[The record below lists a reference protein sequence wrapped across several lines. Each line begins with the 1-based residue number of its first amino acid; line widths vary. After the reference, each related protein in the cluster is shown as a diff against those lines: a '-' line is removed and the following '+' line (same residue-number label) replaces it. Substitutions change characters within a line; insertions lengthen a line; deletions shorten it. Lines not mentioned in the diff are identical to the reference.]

1 MTNSKLFKDNY
12 YVDCKSVIPKDLCNL
27 VSKYC
32 LMREENKLDA
42 PEDADGQVP
51 FSHSVYGDTL
61 METLEF
67 FLLPHMES
75 NTGLRLA
82 PTYSYYRVY
91 RPGMELERHKDRES
105 CEISTSVCFGIQ
117 YNDVDKDYHWSM
129 YVDKDS
135 THTPKSGNFIS
146 AGNLGI
152 SVQQSPGDILIY
164 RGVDIE
170 HWRDP
175 FVAGINSYHVQ
186 GFFHYIDKDGPFYP
200 EWVYDKRPRLGY
212 KEF

>member
-32 LMREENKLDA
+32 LMREENKLD
-42 PEDADGQVP
+42 PLDVPDGQVP

-135 THTPKSGNFIS
+135 THTPKLGTFIS
-146 AGNLGI
+146 AGNSGI